1 MRRGK
6 LRRELQALQPVM
18 CEGQVIETVEQ
29 FCYLG
34 WMCTADGSTNMAIS
48 TRLGTAGALFR
59 KMYLV
64 FKDRTLSRDL
74 KLRLYVACI
83 ISGLRYCC
91 ESWCFNDA
99 AQRRIN
105 GFNAHCLAVI
115 ERSDPQEMARNPT
128 YDLVGEI
135 RRQRFAF
142 AGHVLR
148 YGEER
153 LTKQVMIGYFS
164 RFERQQDY
172 PKGSILEDAPPHK
185 DLDSLVVYASDR
197 ERWRRLCNRI
207 GGKRHSLELE
217 LASTRELNHERSWEE
232 GTSVASRVA
241 LARSQNGIL

>member
-1 MRRGK
+1 MPPWRSRRRAYATTSNATSTPRVVRQSTSGLACHCGPTVRSVRRGK

-48 TRLGTAGALFR
+48 TRLGTTAGALFT

-83 ISGLRYCC
+83 ISGLRYCY

-105 GFNAHCLAVI
+105 FRVSSAQTSSNASCQL
-115 ERSDPQEMARNPT
+115 PT
-128 YDLVGEI
+128 
-135 RRQRFAF
+135 
-142 AGHVLR
+142 
-148 YGEER
+148 
-153 LTKQVMIGYFS
+153 
-164 RFERQQDY
+164 
-172 PKGSILEDAPPHK
+172 
-185 DLDSLVVYASDR
+185 VVTGD
-197 ERWRRLCNRI
+197 
-207 GGKRHSLELE
+207 
-217 LASTRELNHERSWEE
+217 
-232 GTSVASRVA
+232 
-241 LARSQNGIL
+241 